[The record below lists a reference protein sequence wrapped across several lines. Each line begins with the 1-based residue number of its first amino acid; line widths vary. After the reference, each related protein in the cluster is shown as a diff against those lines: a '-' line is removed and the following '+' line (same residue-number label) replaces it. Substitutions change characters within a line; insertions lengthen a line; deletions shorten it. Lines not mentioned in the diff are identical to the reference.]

1 MTKLAAAVGLPKYR
15 NRIPNSAPRK
25 PHNHAPSV
33 ASTGKP
39 IIFTRLELS
48 AMLPLL
54 RSAASDSVPPMQIS
68 ASGKVVCARYWPEV
82 SSQPGKPILK

>member
-15 NRIPNSAPRK
+15 NRMPSSAPRN
-25 PHNHAPSV
+25 PQSQAPNV
-33 ASTGKP
+33 ARIGRL

-48 AMLPLL
+48 AIEPLL
-54 RSAASDSVPPMQIS
+54 RSAASDRVPPMQIN
-68 ASGKVVCARYWPEV
+68 AKGKVVCARYCPEV